1 MTATSFAR
9 AWVAFRFFLLS
20 FSFFPVG
27 FFDCSDRPLL
37 CFKKKETTADDYD
50 FLVKTKKNKKKT
62 TTTTKGKKEEAKPS
76 GKASVAEGSSKKRAR
91 K

>member
-27 FFDCSDRPLL
+27 FFDCSDSPLL
-37 CFKKKETTADDYD
+37 CFKKKETTADDYG
-50 FLVKTKKNKKKT
+50 FLVKTKKKKKT
-62 TTTTKGKKEEAKPS
+62 TTTTKAKKEEAKPS
-76 GKASVAEGSSKKRAR
+76 GKASMAEGSSKKRAR